1 MGSISN
7 ISFPPNGG
15 GIAVFQG
22 MVKKL
27 LFFSLFVLQI
37 LVAPALADSYD
48 YARIFD
54 VAFKTM
60 TQKDL
65 YKALNES
72 IVQQKNPLTQ
82 SQLVFLL
89 KKNPEYIAILEDTTA
104 KLAKTQSE
112 SPEAYAAYLK
122 EVKTQLKT
130 VVQTPRFA
138 EQLAKYESPSQ
149 PLTMDLPGGSPGF
162 RGMRLF
168 INHPHLKTINGKT
181 RTLPGDDL
189 RKVVVDF
196 ITGAEQEIWYNV
208 FDFDLKVIADA
219 LKNQHTKKG
228 VKVTGGIDAGTINT
242 RPEVKAIFDDLAT
255 LEGENFK
262 TVAVKSVGLNHQKII
277 LRDPFGPKAAVL
289 FLSGNFTQS
298 CIGPEGDLVNLPP
311 EKRNEFSIPNANHAL
326 MILGTLP
333 AQATKAELKKTLE
346 YKIRGQSQYPIS
358 GSYKIMGEKKSPNE
372 EASYIVLSFSPNGG
386 EGDVNKSIFV
396 PLIQNSKGPIE
407 AVHFAFS
414 SKQIQSALIERAA
427 RDMKE
432 KGQFEFRSVGDTPF
446 AMREWSAFLLLSGL
460 KKDLTSGKYLTDA
473 EAPILQALGAA
484 GVTDLQDKIRT
495 APSIYG
501 ERHFRLEDGT
511 AVKTTSKIHHK
522 VFIFPEDSTAV
533 LGTSFNPSE
542 NAENNNEQIVIVK
555 DAAIV
560 EQARGLFGYLYQQS
574 ARSVTQEANKRNLK
588 ALPSPD
594 ETVGDESMERDQ

>member
-1 MGSISN
+1 
-7 ISFPPNGG
+7 
-15 GIAVFQG
+15 
-22 MVKKL
+22 MVKQL
-27 LFFSLFVLQI
+27 ILFILFIFQVLA
-37 LVAPALADSYD
+37 VPALADSYD

-72 IVQQKNPLTQ
+72 VSQQKNPLTQ
-82 SQLVFLL
+82 SQLAFLL
-89 KKNPEYIAILEDTTA
+89 KKNPEYISILEDTTA
-104 KLAKTQSE
+104 QLEKAQNE
-112 SPEAYAAYLK
+112 SPEAYAAHLK
-122 EVKTQLKT
+122 EVKAQLKS
-130 VVQTPRFA
+130 VVQSPQFA

-149 PLTMDLPGGSPGF
+149 PFTMDLPGGSPGF
-162 RGMRLF
+162 RAMRLF
-168 INHPHLKTINGKT
+168 INHPHYKTIKGRQ

-189 RKVVVDF
+189 RQVVVDF
-196 ITGAEQEIWYNV
+196 IRGAEQEIWYNV
-208 FDFDLKVIADA
+208 FDFDLKVIAEA
-219 LKNQHTKKG
+219 LKDQHTKKG
-228 VKVTGGIDAGTINT
+228 VRVTGGIDAGTINT
-242 RPEVKAIFDDLAT
+242 RSEVKVIFDDLST
-255 LEGENFK
+255 LESDTFK

-298 CIGPEGDLVNLPP
+298 CIGPEGDLVHLPK
-311 EKRNEFSIPNANHAL
+311 EKRSEYSIPNANHAL
-326 MILGTLP
+326 MILGSLP
-333 AQATKAELKKTLE
+333 AQATKAELKKTLLH
-346 YKIRGQSQYPIS
+346 KIRGQSQYPIS
-358 GSYKIMGEKKSPNE
+358 GSYKILGEKKNPKE

-386 EGDVNKSIFV
+386 EGDVNKSIYV
-396 PLIQNSKGPIE
+396 PLIQNSQGPIE

-414 SKQIQSALIERAA
+414 SKQIQNALIERAS
-427 RDMKE
+427 RDMQE

-446 AMREWSAFLLLSGL
+446 AMREWSAFLSLSGL
-460 KKDLTSGKYLTDA
+460 KKDLNSGKYLTDG

-484 GVTDLQDKIRT
+484 GVTDLRDKIRT
-495 APSIYG
+495 APSVYG
-501 ERHFRLEDGT
+501 ERHFRLDDGT
-511 AVKTTSKIHHK
+511 AAKTTAKIHHK

-555 DAAIV
+555 DASIV
-560 EQARGLFGYLYQQS
+560 EQARGLFGYLYQTS

-594 ETVGDESMERDQ
+594 ETVGTETLERDQ